1 MLEYEIGAVD
11 EEPPMIAALEF
22 LGRLT
27 DQLFEAQMRRAAR
40 RIGARAQL
48 FPH

>member
-1 MLEYEIGAVD
+1 
-11 EEPPMIAALEF
+11 MIAALEF

-27 DQLFEAQMRRAAR
+27 DELFEMQMRRAAR
-40 RIGARAQL
+40 RIARAQL

>member
-1 MLEYEIGAVD
+1 MT
-11 EEPPMIAALEF
+11 AALEF

-27 DQLFEAQMRRAAR
+27 DELFEMQMRRAAR
-40 RIGARAQL
+40 RISARAQL